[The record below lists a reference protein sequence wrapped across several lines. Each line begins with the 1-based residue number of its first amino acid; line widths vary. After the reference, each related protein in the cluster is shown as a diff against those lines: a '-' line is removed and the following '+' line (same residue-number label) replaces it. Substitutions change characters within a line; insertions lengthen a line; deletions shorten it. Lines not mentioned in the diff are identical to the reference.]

1 MRPAVLLCVLSLVSA
16 CTDGGR
22 SLPATARPSAVPSLA
37 SPPPSPPA
45 TGAISIGE
53 EVNDT
58 ITSPGGSDVYELTAP
73 STGTLVARVSYE
85 PGQAVVLYL
94 ADQAF
99 ESDTPIVG
107 RLPVVAGRQ
116 YRVEVAIGDFWG
128 YGDVFVR
135 FVLTTS
141 IE

>member
-1 MRPAVLLCVLSLVSA
+1 
-16 CTDGGR
+16 
-22 SLPATARPSAVPSLA
+22 
-37 SPPPSPPA
+37 
-45 TGAISIGE
+45 
-53 EVNDT
+53 
-58 ITSPGGSDVYELTAP
+58 VYELTAP

-94 ADQAF
+94 ADQVF